1 MPAWSAQ
8 TEEDILSTESIASP
22 SAPATGVGES
32 CAVCA
37 APLADDQR
45 YCLECGE
52 RRNPISSVLLGG
64 PPKHGEQQSSASVS
78 PPSAPPAIP
87 GQGGSSAD
95 GGRGSAVTVIAGVGV
110 LLLAMGIGVL
120 IGRSGDS
127 KPAAAPA
134 QVISVAKPGAA
145 TGAATTPTTTPATT
159 PGASTKGGAASSKQG
174 STKGA
179 SGVGSSES
187 HPAPA
192 TVLKS
197 LAKKKGKSY
206 EQESKNLPNVI
217 STG

>member
-1 MPAWSAQ
+1 MPAWSAPPQ

-37 APLADDQR
+37 AALADDQR

-52 RRNPISSVLLGG
+52 RRSPISSVLLGG
-64 PPKHGEQQSSASVS
+64 APKHGEPSASVS

-87 GQGGSSAD
+87 GQGGSGAD
-95 GGRGSAVTVIAGVGV
+95 RGRGSAVTVIAGVGV

-120 IGRSGDS
+120 IGRSGDA

-134 QVISVAKPGAA
+134 QVISVAQPGAT
-145 TGAATTPTTTPATT
+145 TGAVTTPTTTPTTT
-159 PGASTKGGAASSKQG
+159 PGASTKSGAPSSKAG

-179 SGVGSSES
+179 SEVGSSES

-197 LAKKKGKSY
+197 LSKKKGKSY